1 MKSSLRSRIDPFIVM
16 DIMERANAVE
26 KKGQTVVHMEVGQPG
41 TSAPK
46 AAKDFLKASMEDNP
60 MGYTVA
66 LGLPDL
72 RKKIAELYG
81 DWYGL
86 DVDWNRIIITGGS
99 SAGFILSFTA
109 LFDKLDK
116 VGLPN
121 PGYPSYRQI
130 IKTLD
135 LDPVL
140 INTTKKNK
148 FQPTPN
154 DLSRYNINGLLIAS
168 PGNPTGSMIERE
180 PLEALVNYC
189 VDRKV
194 SLISDEIYH
203 GIQYDMKPST
213 VLEYTDSCY
222 IINSFS
228 KYFSMTGWR
237 IGWIIVPKEHVRVV
251 ERIQQNMFI
260 CASHASQI
268 LALGS
273 FDSKNELEK
282 NLETYREN
290 RKILLS
296 ALPEMGFNNIAPPDG
311 AFYLYIDI
319 SEFSSDSYD
328 FTIKMLNIGGVAI
341 TPGIDFD
348 PIKGKSKIRISYAR
362 STPEILKGIK
372 RMKIFMDEKKIFI
385 MKNSVKG

>member
-41 TSAPK
+41 TSAPQ

-86 DVDWNRIIITGGS
+86 DVDWNRIVITGGS
-99 SAGFILSFTA
+99 SAGFILAFTS

-130 IKTLD
+130 MKTLN
-135 LDPVL
+135 LEPVL
-140 INTTKKNK
+140 INTTEKNR
-148 FQPTPN
+148 FHPTPN

-180 PLEALVNYC
+180 PLEALVSYC
-189 VDRKV
+189 VDRKI

-213 VLEYTDSCY
+213 VLEYSDSCY

-273 FDSKNELEK
+273 FESKSELEK

-290 RKILLS
+290 RKLLLA

-328 FTIKMLNIGGVAI
+328 FTIKMLNVGGVAI

-348 PIKGKSKIRISYAR
+348 PVKGKSKIRISYAR
-362 STPEILKGIK
+362 STPEILKGIE
-372 RMKIFMDEKKIFI
+372 RMKIFMDKK
-385 MKNSVKG
+385 KYL

>member
-1 MKSSLRSRIDPFIVM
+1 MKSSERSKIDPFIVM

-41 TSAPK
+41 TSAPQV
-46 AAKDFLKASMEDNP
+46 AKDFLKASMEDNP

-66 LGLPDL
+66 RGLPDL

-86 DVDWNRIIITGGS
+86 DVDWNRIVITGGS
-99 SAGFILSFTA
+99 SAGFILAFTS

-130 IKTLD
+130 MKTLN
-135 LDPVL
+135 LEPVL
-140 INTTKKNK
+140 INTTEKNR
-148 FQPTPN
+148 FHPTPN

-180 PLEALVNYC
+180 PLEALVSYC

-213 VLEYTDSCY
+213 VLEYSDSCY

-273 FDSKNELEK
+273 FESKSELEK

-290 RKILLS
+290 RKLLLA

-328 FTIKMLNIGGVAI
+328 FTIKMLNVGGVAI

-362 STPEILKGIK
+362 STPEILKGIE
-372 RMKIFMDEKKIFI
+372 RMKIFMDKK
-385 MKNSVKG
+385 KYL

>member
-1 MKSSLRSRIDPFIVM
+1 MKSSKRSKIDPFIVM

-41 TSAPK
+41 TSAPQ

-86 DVDWNRIIITGGS
+86 DVDWNRIVITGGS
-99 SAGFILSFTA
+99 SAGFILAFTS

-130 IKTLD
+130 MKTLN
-135 LDPVL
+135 LEPVL
-140 INTTKKNK
+140 INTTEKNR
-148 FQPTPN
+148 FHPTPN

-180 PLEALVNYC
+180 PLEALVSYC

-213 VLEYTDSCY
+213 VLEYSDSCY

-273 FDSKNELEK
+273 FESKSELEK

-290 RKILLS
+290 RKLLLA

-362 STPEILKGIK
+362 STPEILKGIE
-372 RMKIFMDEKKIFI
+372 RMKIFMDKK
-385 MKNSVKG
+385 KYL

>member
-26 KKGQTVVHMEVGQPG
+26 KKGQTVVHMEVGQPS

-273 FDSKNELEK
+273 FESKNELEK

-372 RMKIFMDEKKIFI
+372 RMKIFMDEKKYL
-385 MKNSVKG
+385 

>member
-130 IKTLD
+130 IKTLE

-203 GIQYDMKPST
+203 GIQYDMKPSS

-273 FDSKNELEK
+273 FESKNELEK

-372 RMKIFMDEKKIFI
+372 RMKIFMDEKKYL
-385 MKNSVKG
+385 

>member
-46 AAKDFLKASMEDNP
+46 AAKDFLKASMADNP

-130 IKTLD
+130 MKTLD

-273 FDSKNELEK
+273 FESKNELEK

-372 RMKIFMDEKKIFI
+372 RMKIFMDEKKYL
-385 MKNSVKG
+385 

>member
-273 FDSKNELEK
+273 FESKNELEK

-296 ALPEMGFNNIAPPDG
+296 ALPEIGFNNIAPPDG

-372 RMKIFMDEKKIFI
+372 RMKIFMDEKKYL
-385 MKNSVKG
+385 

>member
-1 MKSSLRSRIDPFIVM
+1 MKSSQRSRIDPFIVM

-99 SAGFILSFTA
+99 SAGFILAFTA

-130 IKTLD
+130 IKTLN
-135 LDPVL
+135 LDPIL
-140 INTTKKNK
+140 INTTEKNK

-154 DLSRYNINGLLIAS
+154 DLSRYDINGLLIAS

-189 VDRKV
+189 VDKKI

-213 VLEYTDSCY
+213 LLEYTNSCY

-237 IGWIIVPKEHVRVV
+237 IGWIIVPKDHVRVV

-273 FDSKNELEK
+273 FECKNELEK

-290 RKILLS
+290 RKILLA
-296 ALPEMGFNNIAPPDG
+296 ALSEMGFNNIAPPDG

-319 SEFSSDSYD
+319 SAFSSDSYD

-362 STPEILKGIK
+362 STPEILRGIE
-372 RMKIFMDEKKIFI
+372 RMKIFMDKK
-385 MKNSVKG
+385 KYL

>member
-1 MKSSLRSRIDPFIVM
+1 MKSSERSKIDPFIVM

-26 KKGQTVVHMEVGQPG
+26 KKGQTIVHMEVGQPG
-41 TSAPK
+41 TSAPQ

-86 DVDWNRIIITGGS
+86 DVDWNRIVITGGS
-99 SAGFILSFTA
+99 SAGFILAFTS

-130 IKTLD
+130 MKTLN
-135 LDPVL
+135 LEPVL
-140 INTTKKNK
+140 INTTEKNR
-148 FQPTPN
+148 FHPTPN

-180 PLEALVNYC
+180 PLEALVSYC
-189 VDRKV
+189 VDRKI

-213 VLEYTDSCY
+213 VLEYSDSCY

-273 FDSKNELEK
+273 FESKSELEK

-290 RKILLS
+290 RKLLLA
-296 ALPEMGFNNIAPPDG
+296 ALPEMGFSNIAPPDG

-328 FTIKMLNIGGVAI
+328 FTIKMLNVGGVAI

-362 STPEILKGIK
+362 STPEILKGIE
-372 RMKIFMDEKKIFI
+372 RMKIFMDKK
-385 MKNSVKG
+385 KYL

>member
-1 MKSSLRSRIDPFIVM
+1 MKSSERSKIDPFIVM

-41 TSAPK
+41 TSAPQ

-86 DVDWNRIIITGGS
+86 DVDWNRIVITGGS
-99 SAGFILSFTA
+99 SAGFILAFTS

-130 IKTLD
+130 MKTLN
-135 LDPVL
+135 LEPVL
-140 INTTKKNK
+140 INTTEKNR
-148 FQPTPN
+148 FHPTPN

-180 PLEALVNYC
+180 PLEALVSYC

-213 VLEYTDSCY
+213 VLEYSDSCY
-222 IINSFS
+222 VINSFS

-273 FDSKNELEK
+273 FESKTELEK

-290 RKILLS
+290 RKLLLA
-296 ALPEMGFNNIAPPDG
+296 ALPEMGFSNIAPPDG

-328 FTIKMLNIGGVAI
+328 FTIKMLNVGGVAV

-362 STPEILKGIK
+362 STPEILKGIE
-372 RMKIFMDEKKIFI
+372 RMKIFMDKK
-385 MKNSVKG
+385 KYL

>member
-1 MKSSLRSRIDPFIVM
+1 MKSSLRSKIDPFIVM
-16 DIMERANAVE
+16 DIMERASAVE

-273 FDSKNELEK
+273 FESKNELEK

-372 RMKIFMDEKKIFI
+372 RMKIFMDEKKYL
-385 MKNSVKG
+385 

>member
-237 IGWIIVPKEHVRVV
+237 IGWIIVPEEHVRVV

-273 FDSKNELEK
+273 FESKNELEK

-372 RMKIFMDEKKIFI
+372 RMKIFMDEKKYL
-385 MKNSVKG
+385 

>member
-26 KKGQTVVHMEVGQPG
+26 KKGQSVVHMEVGQPG

-213 VLEYTDSCY
+213 VLEFTDSCY

-372 RMKIFMDEKKIFI
+372 RMKIFMDEKKYL
-385 MKNSVKG
+385 

>member
-130 IKTLD
+130 IKILD

-273 FDSKNELEK
+273 FESKNELEK

-372 RMKIFMDEKKIFI
+372 RMKIFMDEKKYL
-385 MKNSVKG
+385 

>member
-189 VDRKV
+189 VDRRV

-273 FDSKNELEK
+273 FESKNELEK

-372 RMKIFMDEKKIFI
+372 RMKIFMDEKKYL
-385 MKNSVKG
+385 

>member
-1 MKSSLRSRIDPFIVM
+1 M
-16 DIMERANAVE
+16 DIMERANSIE
-26 KKGQTVVHMEVGQPG
+26 QKGQTVVHMEVGQPG
-41 TSAPK
+41 TSAPE
-46 AAKDFLKASMEDNP
+46 AAKNFLKKAMEDNP

-99 SAGFILSFTA
+99 SAGFILAFTA

-116 VGLPN
+116 VGLAN

-130 IKTLD
+130 MKTLN
-135 LDPVL
+135 LDPIL
-140 INTTKKNK
+140 INTTEKNK
-148 FQPTPN
+148 FQPTPT
-154 DLSRYNINGLLIAS
+154 DLSPYNINGLLIAS
-168 PGNPTGSMIERE
+168 PGNPTGSMIDRDA
-180 PLEALVNYC
+180 LEALVGYC
-189 VDRKV
+189 ADRKI

-203 GIQYDMKPST
+203 GIQYDMQPST
-213 VLEYTDSCY
+213 VLEFSDNCY

-237 IGWIIVPKEHVRVV
+237 IGWIVVPKEHVRIV

-268 LALGS
+268 LAIGA
-273 FDSKNELEK
+273 FESKKELEK
-282 NLETYREN
+282 NLMTYREN
-290 RKILLS
+290 RENLLN
-296 ALPEMGFNNIAPPDG
+296 ALPEFGFNNIAPPDG

-328 FTIKMLNIGGVAI
+328 FVKKMLDVGGVAI

-348 PIKGKSKIRISYAR
+348 PINGKSKIRLSYAR
-362 STPEILKGIK
+362 STPEILNGIE
-372 RMKIFMDEKKIFI
+372 RIKIFMREKKYLQ
-385 MKNSVKG
+385 

>member
-1 MKSSLRSRIDPFIVM
+1 MKSSQRSRIDPFIVM

-99 SAGFILSFTA
+99 SAGFILAFTA

-130 IKTLD
+130 MKTLN
-135 LDPVL
+135 LDPIL
-140 INTTKKNK
+140 INTTEKNK

-154 DLSRYNINGLLIAS
+154 DLSRYDINGLLIAS

-189 VDRKV
+189 VDKKI

-213 VLEYTDSCY
+213 LLEYTNSCY

-237 IGWIIVPKEHVRVV
+237 IGWIIVPKDHVRVV

-273 FDSKNELEK
+273 FECKNELEK

-290 RKILLS
+290 RKILLA
-296 ALPEMGFNNIAPPDG
+296 ALSEMGFNNIAPPDG

-319 SEFSSDSYD
+319 SAFSSDSYD

-362 STPEILKGIK
+362 STPEILRGIE
-372 RMKIFMDEKKIFI
+372 RMKIFMDKK
-385 MKNSVKG
+385 KYL